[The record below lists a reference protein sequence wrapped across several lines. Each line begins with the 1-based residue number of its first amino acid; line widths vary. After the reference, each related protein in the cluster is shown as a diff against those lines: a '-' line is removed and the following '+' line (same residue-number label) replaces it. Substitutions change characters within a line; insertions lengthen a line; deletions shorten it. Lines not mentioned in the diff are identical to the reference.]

1 MVRGKIGLDNWI
13 NKANLTENL
22 RDKLF
27 DRDTVR
33 AISYALY
40 NSDVNRNVIDFFSVA
55 MAHGM
60 SFPGKGRM
68 VLKYLQGGFGM
79 GYLTLQLLPH
89 LGVQ

>member
-1 MVRGKIGLDNWI
+1 MNCFTVRGKIGWDNWI

-22 RDKLF
+22 RDELF

-40 NSDVNRNVIDFFSVA
+40 NRNDIDFFIAA
-55 MAHGM
+55 MDHGM
-60 SFPGKGRM
+60 SFRGKSRM
-68 VLKYLQGGFGM
+68 VLKYLQGGVGI
-79 GYLTLQLLPH
+79 GYLTLQSLPH